1 MEGNEAA
8 AVETT
13 TAQPG
18 ATEAAAA
25 TTTTTEQ
32 QPAAKQGSETAS
44 GTEGGESTDEGGAK
58 KDPRTYTQDEV
69 DEITRRVRRNVR
81 HFTRKETEAEL
92 YEKFLAD
99 QRKGANPEPA
109 AKAQESARPKR
120 DDFAT
125 HEEFVRADAVYEA
138 LQAVEAKSKKE
149 AAEASAR
156 EKAKSAEQQ
165 ERTFAEGVEKA
176 RKEIPDFDEIIE
188 ASEAPMSQTMR
199 EVILESAVGPQ
210 LAYHLATN
218 LEDARR
224 IVNLSERQTVRELA
238 KIEAAIEA
246 KSKAAG
252 TTTAAA
258 AKPSGA
264 PKPAS
269 TSRASGGDT
278 NPTPGD
284 LSKMPFE
291 QYREYRRKQGAN
303 F

>member
-1 MEGNEAA
+1 MEGTES
-8 AVETT
+8 AVDTT

-32 QPAAKQGSETAS
+32 QPAATQGGETAS
-44 GTEGGESTDEGGAK
+44 GKEGGESADDGGAK
-58 KDPRTYTQDEV
+58 KESRTYTQDEV

-99 QRKGANPEPA
+99 QRKGSASEPA

-125 HEEFVRADAVYEA
+125 YEEFVKADAVYEA
-138 LQAVEAKSKKE
+138 LQAVEARNKKE
-149 AAEASAR
+149 VAETSAR
-156 EKAKSAEQQ
+156 QKAESAQQ
-165 ERTFAEGVEKA
+165 HERNFAEGVEKA
-176 RKEIPDFDEIIE
+176 RKEIPDFDDVIE
-188 ASEAPMSQTMR
+188 SSEAPMNDTMR
-199 EVILESAVGPQ
+199 ELILESSVGPQ
-210 LAYHLATN
+210 LAYHLATH

-224 IVNLSERQTVRELA
+224 IVNLSERQITRELA

-246 KSKAAG
+246 KQKAGGGSA
-252 TTTAAA
+252 AAA